1 MKQKRLYEFKLP
13 KEPEFFQVQLKMSG
27 LLEICIKGHY
37 RIINISRGDLN
48 D

>member
-13 KEPEFFQVQLKMSG
+13 KEPEFFQVQLKISG
-27 LLEICIKGHY
+27 RLEICAKGHH